1 MMIFI
6 LQGKKKR
13 KIDAVSSYLRET
25 FHYAQ
30 VYKGKYVHLA
40 KEPEEPFS

>member
-13 KIDAVSSYLRET
+13 KISWKMQNGFWAVLSIIDAVSSYLRD
-25 FHYAQ
+25 
-30 VYKGKYVHLA
+30 L
-40 KEPEEPFS
+40 PLCLCI